1 MGADKKL
8 FGFNQAKIVT
18 DPETL
23 FNSDGW
29 FDTANA
35 AMVKLI
41 GEKLATTYPG
51 YPWGVISEI
60 EHGIIKMCLMGFPQ
74 WVMVIKVNSLKGDPS
89 LKLVTKFA
97 GELLER
103 LKLSRENFSM
113 DDFMAAT
120 HRLPYHFNR
129 NAKAPE

>member
-1 MGADKKL
+1 MSLEKKL
-8 FGFNQAKIVT
+8 FSLQPAKIVT

-23 FNSDGW
+23 FNPDGW
-29 FDTANA
+29 FDEANA
-35 AMVKLI
+35 AMVRLL

-51 YPWGVISEI
+51 YPWGVMSEI
-60 EHGIIKMCLMGFPQ
+60 EHGIVKICLMGFPQ
-74 WVMVIKVNSLKGDPS
+74 WPVVIRVNSLKGDPS

-103 LKLSRENFSM
+103 LKLSRENFKM

-120 HRLPYHFNR
+120 HRLPHAFHR